1 MNNVQSD
8 AFDSAAPIRITATPV
23 PENYRL
29 AFLPRHFPRYFMQ
42 AESAVFLHMSNLCAR
57 YTGGYWE
64 FFDLSNGGCYL
75 APRDGAYALVAPNGF
90 EATVSG
96 DVAGLIASLYAFSHL
111 AFKYQATDVFSE
123 RYHQL
128 REFALE
134 HAESEAILAAID

>member
-1 MNNVQSD
+1 MNTVQSD
-8 AFDSAAPIRITATPV
+8 AFDSAARAQIMATPV

-29 AFLPRHFPRYFMQ
+29 AFLPRHFARYFMQ
-42 AESAVFLHMSNLCAR
+42 AESAVFGHMSNLCPR

-75 APRDGAYALVAPNGF
+75 APSGGAYALVAPNGF

-96 DVAGLIASLYAFSHL
+96 DIAGLIASLYAFNHL

-134 HAESEAILAAID
+134 HAESRVVLAAID

>member
-1 MNNVQSD
+1 MNKIQSD
-8 AFDSAAPIRITATPV
+8 AFDSADHAQITATPV
-23 PENYRL
+23 PDNYRL

-42 AESAVFLHMSNLCAR
+42 TESAVFGHMSNLCSR

-75 APRDGAYALVAPNGF
+75 APRGGAYALVAPNGF

-96 DVAGLIASLYAFSHL
+96 DVAAY
-111 AFKYQATDVFSE
+111 VFSE

-134 HAESEAILAAID
+134 HAESRVILAAID

>member
-1 MNNVQSD
+1 MNTVQSD
-8 AFDSAAPIRITATPV
+8 AFDSAAHTQITATLV
-23 PENYRL
+23 PDNYRL

-42 AESAVFLHMSNLCAR
+42 AESAVFGHMSNLCPH

-64 FFDLSNGGCYL
+64 FFDLTNGGCYL
-75 APRDGAYALVAPNGF
+75 APRGGAYALLAPNGF

-134 HAESEAILAAID
+134 HAESRVILTAID